1 MSDDSYNL
9 DDTCDDIDNYRIK
22 INKIEILEKN
32 NVYGTNIYNNEF
44 QKVIE
49 SYKNYQINNFYLFD
63 IIEKCV
69 DKNILNYSIIQQIG
83 KCAIEASIESEV
95 ANNLIDLYES
105 LLVQDFEEPDFKI
118 IREIILKNLKLINR
132 DSNNFKEIINLTK
145 KEIIINKLK
154 IKDEYIKDLINSCV
168 EKRWTLENIKIF
180 LSFLKPLYI
189 KSLEG
194 LKDEDL
200 EKVTRENE
208 QKIHTAK
215 SLLNIITAFPHI
227 NLIEIMK
234 KIKFDNI
241 SNIARDFYI
250 QCASGKRN
258 DKKGL
263 DITELINTLQKLN
276 KNYFNKEKINMFQD
290 QIEICKN
297 IIAKKSNTMINKKD
311 FNNWI
316 EKEFPAFFEGNEIP
330 KKFNKKEDKNKI
342 IAKIIANISLGLL
355 SVKKIKLYE
364 SQILAIL
371 ICIDN
376 FESQENIDI
385 NKQKGI
391 IEEIATGEGKSI
403 IICCLAAYFGLKKH
417 KVDIIT
423 SSNLLAERDAKKY
436 KKFFELFKLK
446 VTYCKNKND
455 NKTQDEDY
463 PSPYQSDIDI
473 VYGTFLAFEGD
484 LLDGIRNNENIRKNR
499 KFDIII
505 IDEVDNAFI
514 DCIEGSTQLSQSS
527 KGYQFLLP
535 MYVSIYFFVDIL
547 DNLYLEEVKKQYDE
561 IISREDYKNLN
572 DISQK
577 KILDKLSDD
586 SDRKDIFLNYIE
598 NYIKKILNEINKE
611 MAVEIDYE
619 TPKKTIQELDDD
631 VKLINFFHFPYFLK
645 DFVETNL
652 SFWINSAFVAKNEMS
667 LEKNYTLSS
676 RINGF
681 KTITP
686 IDKKNTGELE
696 FNTHYKRGL
705 HQMLQIKERVRL
717 LPETLD
723 HTFMSHITYFSKY
736 LNKKNFFGFTG
747 TIGGE
752 ETYKIY
758 KNKYFNSNLIFMP
771 TNVQKKFIELPAK
784 ICAEDYE
791 KHLLEICKEIIF
803 HFSIGRK
810 ILVICKDIKE
820 GYKIKNLLEEEKF
833 NLEEKQVF
841 INDNY
846 KKDIFLYVRNDENNL
861 EKKLN
866 ETEKRIIIATN
877 LGGRG
882 TDIKTSPEVEEKGG
896 LHVIITK
903 VSENSR
909 TQKQAFGRTSR
920 QGKKGSGQ
928 YIFTEKKGLKTYNQ
942 LIKDRDEKE
951 KNYIDNINLDYLILK
966 DKLFENYINFINQM
980 KDLEDEEEKYIKSDI
995 DEKWALFL
1003 GKNVDI
1009 DKDEKDVDSAFKIF
1023 MNQINASMEN
1033 QRPEKFKNNFLRII
1047 DGVNQH
1053 DNFSSELKNFFNF
1066 RNNSQCFYFA
1076 SSYYSARIEY
1086 ENHKRQ
1092 FQKNIND
1099 DYFCKEIVKY
1109 LKETKNKLNKLIE
1122 INIDPILK
1130 SFIDWEKIL
1139 KIDNLLQIP
1148 KNYICNTE
1156 KGFSTQFEN
1165 RKIIVK
1171 KLIEIVDQ
1179 NISIVQE
1186 YIDKYLPSNRKGWE
1200 ALLEVEDKNIY
1211 FLFENDEKYKNDIKD
1226 YIADAG
1232 LLHTFKFYIRKKIF
1246 RRNFKYWLFY
1256 IGFFIFF
1263 AIFTT
1268 VKSLI
1273 TKGLSKS
1280 IFNSIDDLYAKFL
1293 DVKYVDVQEQNSVF
1307 SVIKTKL
1314 TSFISKKEKKV
1325 KNEIVENNKYIEIK
1339 DENIIDKKNLLTK
1352 EDFEVFETKTIE
1364 EIKEYIKDIFRKN
1377 KEKILEPTKF
1387 LLLIDSFYRQT
1398 NWRDIIIKDIIID
1411 YFNKNEKLKEKT
1423 QLIKLCNNKMKH
1435 QMALDN
1441 LKKIIKESIIDIINK
1456 IKAKFD
1462 SNDYNEKEIKRLE
1475 DIIIQIC
1482 HVDINTA
1489 SNIVTLI
1496 LSQNVIDKNEIFNKD
1511 LFKDEITK
1519 IDRIYRDRDTNEI
1532 KKKKSKKLD
1541 KNINNDMKNQTV
1553 KIHYN
1558 TPYPQN
1564 INNIKS
1570 INHFSLPANINISIE
1585 NDGILQ
1591 DVQFLYLHKGY
1602 KNPTNLLMRDFSTKI
1617 RNLLINLYDL
1627 SFSDM
1632 NKDVEIFFEEM
1643 TQKIS
1648 EIIETYLKEE
1658 IYPNILIQK
1667 NKKIELNNE
1676 EQKIYDLISKN
1687 SGKKAIDLLESKELF
1702 KLK

>member
-1 MSDDSYNL
+1 M
-9 DDTCDDIDNYRIK
+9 
-22 INKIEILEKN
+22 E
-32 NVYGTNIYNNEF
+32 
-44 QKVIE
+44 
-49 SYKNYQINNFYLFD
+49 
-63 IIEKCV
+63 
-69 DKNILNYSIIQQIG
+69 
-83 KCAIEASIESEV
+83 
-95 ANNLIDLYES
+95 
-105 LLVQDFEEPDFKI
+105 
-118 IREIILKNLKLINR
+118 
-132 DSNNFKEIINLTK
+132 
-145 KEIIINKLK
+145 
-154 IKDEYIKDLINSCV
+154 
-168 EKRWTLENIKIF
+168 
-180 LSFLKPLYI
+180 
-189 KSLEG
+189 
-194 LKDEDL
+194 
-200 EKVTRENE
+200 
-208 QKIHTAK
+208 
-215 SLLNIITAFPHI
+215 
-227 NLIEIMK
+227 
-234 KIKFDNI
+234 KIKFDDL

-263 DITELINTLQKLN
+263 DITELINSLQKLN
-276 KNYFNKEKINMFQD
+276 KNYFNKEKINMFQE
-290 QIEICKN
+290 QIEICEN
-297 IIAKKSNTMINKKD
+297 IIAKKSNIMVNKKD
-311 FNNWI
+311 FINWI
-316 EKEFPAFFEGNEIP
+316 DKEFPTFFEGNEPP
-330 KKFNKKEDKNKI
+330 KIFNKKEPKYKI
-342 IAKIIANISLGLL
+342 IAKITAIISLGLF
-355 SVKKIKLYE
+355 STKKIKLYE

-385 NKQKGI
+385 DKQKGI

-403 IICCLAAYFGLKKH
+403 IICSLAAYFGLKKH

-446 VTYCKNKND
+446 VTYCKNKNED
-455 NKTQDEDY
+455 KTQDEQY
-463 PSPYQSDIDI
+463 PSPYQNDIDI

-484 LLDGIRNNENIRKNR
+484 LLDGIRNNKNIREHR

-561 IISREDYKNLN
+561 IISREDYKKLN
-572 DISQK
+572 DISKK

-611 MAVEIDYE
+611 MAVEIDYDI
-619 TPKKTIQELDDD
+619 PNKAIQEIDDD

-645 DFVETNL
+645 DFVVTNL
-652 SFWINSAFVAKNEMS
+652 SFWINSAFVAKNEMI

-676 RINGF
+676 KINGY

-705 HQMLQIKERVRL
+705 HQMLQIKEKVRL

-758 KNKYFNSNLIFMP
+758 KNKYFNSILIFMP
-771 TNVQKKFIELPAK
+771 SNVQKKFIELPAK
-784 ICAEDYE
+784 ICEEDYD

-820 GYKIKNLLEEEKF
+820 GYKIKKLLEEEKF
-833 NLEEKQVF
+833 ILEEKQIV

-846 KKDIFLYVRNDENNL
+846 KKDIFLYVRNDESNL

-980 KDLEDEEEKYIKSDI
+980 RDLEDEEEKYIKSDI

-1003 GKNVDI
+1003 SKNVDI

-1023 MNQINASMEN
+1023 VNQINASMEN

-1047 DGVNQH
+1047 DGVNQY
-1053 DNFSSELKNFFNF
+1053 DNFSYELKDFFNF

-1086 ENHKRQ
+1086 ENHKKQ
-1092 FQKNIND
+1092 FPNNITNE
-1099 DYFCKEIVKY
+1099 YFCKEIIKY
-1109 LKETKNKLNKLIE
+1109 LKETKNKLYKLIE
-1122 INIDPILK
+1122 INIEPILK
-1130 SFIDWEKIL
+1130 SFIDWEKIS

-1148 KNYICNTE
+1148 ENFLNNNDKSFI
-1156 KGFSTQFEN
+1156 TQFEN

-1171 KLIEIVDQ
+1171 KLIEIVEQ
-1179 NISIVQE
+1179 NINIVQE
-1186 YIDKYLPSNRKGWE
+1186 YIDKYLPKNRKGWE
-1200 ALLEVEDKNIY
+1200 AILEVEDKNINN
-1211 FLFENDEKYKNDIKD
+1211 LFEKDEQYQNDIKD
-1226 YIADAG
+1226 YLADAG
-1232 LLHTFKFYIRKKIF
+1232 LLHTFKFYIRKKVF

-1263 AIFTT
+1263 SVFTT

-1273 TKGLSKS
+1273 TRGLSKS
-1280 IFNSIDDLYAKFL
+1280 IFNTIKDFFATFL
-1293 DVKYVDVQEQNSVF
+1293 DVDYVDVHEQNSVF
-1307 SVIKTKL
+1307 SVIRTKI
-1314 TSFISKKEKKV
+1314 TSFMSIKEKKV
-1325 KNEIVENNKYIEIK
+1325 KNEINENNYKEIK
-1339 DENIIDKKNLLTK
+1339 NENLFDKKNLLTK
-1352 EDFEVFETKTIE
+1352 EELEVFEAKTLE
-1364 EIKEYIKDIFRKN
+1364 EIKKYIKDIFKEN
-1377 KEKILEPTKF
+1377 KKIILEPTKF
-1387 LLLIDSFYRQT
+1387 LLIIDSFYRQS
-1398 NWRDIIIKDIIID
+1398 NWRDIIINDIIID
-1411 YFNKNEKLKEKT
+1411 YFNKNEKLKKKT
-1423 QLIKLCNNKMKH
+1423 QLIKLCNNKTKH
-1435 QMALDN
+1435 KLVLDN
-1441 LKKIIKESIIDIINK
+1441 LKEIIKESIINIINK
-1456 IKAKFD
+1456 IKEKFEV
-1462 SNDYNEKEIKRLE
+1462 NDYNEKEIKRLE
-1475 DIIIQIC
+1475 HIIIQIC
-1482 HVDINTA
+1482 HGDINTA

-1496 LSQNVIDKNEIFNKD
+1496 LSQNIIDKNGIFNSD

-1519 IDRIYRDRDTNEI
+1519 IDRMDRDTNDI

-1541 KNINNDMKNQTV
+1541 KNINNEMKTQNV
-1553 KIHYN
+1553 KIYYN

-1570 INHFSLPANINISIE
+1570 IKHFSLPANIKVSIE

-1591 DVQFLYLHKGY
+1591 DVQFLYLYKGY
-1602 KNPTNLLMRDFSTKI
+1602 KDPTNLLMKDFSTKV

-1632 NKDVEIFFEEM
+1632 NSTVETFFDKM
-1643 TQKIS
+1643 TQKIY

-1667 NKKIELNNE
+1667 NQKIELNNE
-1676 EQKIYDLISKN
+1676 EQKIYDLISQN